1 MFFTI
6 KQFHKKHHTELLVIE
21 TIILVGLMTLFAF
34 LTSETIYNND
44 VIEKSTFGFNFQNA
58 NIVNLVPVF
67 LGTLQF
73 VCIILIIILRKL
85 KGNPIYAKKC
95 SHGLFYLSIGCLV
108 VDFILMIIFSNYMTT
123 SGTLIKET
131 SHRIGF
137 IIQIVLQ
144 ALLSFDIYVWRS
156 DFGLEQYYG

>member
-34 LTSETIYNND
+34 LIGETIYNND
-44 VIEKSTFGFNFQNA
+44 VIERSTFGFNFQDV

-67 LGTLQF
+67 LGALQF
-73 VCIILIIILRKL
+73 IFIIAIIILRKL

-108 VDFILMIIFSNYMTT
+108 VDFILMIIFSNYMMETG
-123 SGTLIKET
+123 SFIKEID
-131 SHRIGF
+131 HRIGF
-137 IIQIVLQ
+137 IIQIILQ
-144 ALLSFDIYVWRS
+144 ALLSFDLYVWRS

>member
-34 LTSETIYNND
+34 LIGETIYNND
-44 VIEKSTFGFNFQNA
+44 VIERSTFGFNFQDV

-67 LGTLQF
+67 LGALQF
-73 VCIILIIILRKL
+73 IFIIAIIIIRKL

-108 VDFILMIIFSNYMTT
+108 VDFILMIIFSNYMMETG
-123 SGTLIKET
+123 SFIKEID
-131 SHRIGF
+131 HRIGF
-137 IIQIVLQ
+137 IIQIILQ
-144 ALLSFDIYVWRS
+144 ALLSFDLYVWRS

>member
-21 TIILVGLMTLFAF
+21 TIILVGLMALFAF
-34 LTSETIYNND
+34 LIGEDIYNND
-44 VIEKSTFGFNFQNA
+44 VLERSTFGFNFQTV

-67 LGTLQF
+67 LGALQF
-73 VCIILIIILRKL
+73 ICIIAIIILRKL

-108 VDFILMIIFSNYMTT
+108 VDFILMIVFSNYITI
-123 SGTLIKET
+123 SEPLVKET

>member
-34 LTSETIYNND
+34 LIGETFYNND
-44 VIEKSTFGFNFQNA
+44 VIERSTFGFNFQDV
-58 NIVNLVPVF
+58 NIVNLVPVL
-67 LGTLQF
+67 LGALQF
-73 VCIILIIILRKL
+73 IFIIAIIILRKL

-108 VDFILMIIFSNYMTT
+108 VDFILMIIFSNYMMETG
-123 SGTLIKET
+123 SFIKEID
-131 SHRIGF
+131 HRIGF
-137 IIQIVLQ
+137 IIQIILQ
-144 ALLSFDIYVWRS
+144 ALLSFDLYVWRS

>member
-58 NIVNLVPVF
+58 KIVNLVPVF

-85 KGNPIYAKKC
+85 K
-95 SHGLFYLSIGCLV
+95 
-108 VDFILMIIFSNYMTT
+108 
-123 SGTLIKET
+123 
-131 SHRIGF
+131 R
-137 IIQIVLQ
+137 
-144 ALLSFDIYVWRS
+144 
-156 DFGLEQYYG
+156 